1 MIDTKVFDRARKKFF
16 SREMLLLKEAG
27 QLCMEKKPYQ
37 GIRILHNVPLTIST
51 IFKIE
56 MLALGG
62 ADITVTSI
70 KQLAP
75 DDDSIAVLKE
85 ANIML
90 QIEHDFKEDYDF
102 HLDCCAQLVH
112 FKPPKIG
119 AVELTKTGSVI
130 YKDKNCSYPLISVD
144 DSNLKFIETFY
155 GTGDGFTRALLHNV
169 GSEILNK
176 KFVIFGFGKVGQGIA
191 YSLKKYTNNIHIVD
205 SNETMLRLVDH
216 EIHGCTN
223 GKNFA
228 ELKKLIKDAYCV
240 VTATG
245 VKNVMSNYYQLKKA
259 DFDNAIL
266 TNMGGDDEYGDNFSP
281 ADVAYEKKPYNFSIP
296 VPTDI
301 KYLDPIFYAHNI
313 GIDHILA
320 CKMKSGYHPYP
331 PDLVKSILLKWEKI
345 YNEKVLAIH
354 GS

>member
-1 MIDTKVFDRARKKFF
+1 MINAKAFDIARKKFLL
-16 SREMLLLKEAG
+16 REMLLLKEAK
-27 QLCMEKKPYQ
+27 QLCIEKKPYQ

-75 DDDSIAVLKE
+75 DDNSIAVLRE
-85 ANIML
+85 ANIRL

-102 HLDCCAQLVH
+102 HLDCCAQLAH
-112 FKPPKIG
+112 LKPPKIG

-130 YKDKNCSYPLISVD
+130 YKARDCSYPLISVD
-144 DSNLKFIETFY
+144 DSNLKYIETFY
-155 GTGDGFTRALLHNV
+155 GTGDGFIKALLHSV
-169 GSEILNK
+169 GLEIENK
-176 KFVIFGFGKVGQGIA
+176 KFIIFGFGKVGQGIA
-191 YSLKKYTNNIHIVD
+191 YSLRKYTRNIHIVD
-205 SNETMLRLVDH
+205 INETMLQLASKSVHSYSD
-216 EIHGCTN
+216 
-223 GKNFA
+223 GKNLA
-228 ELKKLIKDAYCV
+228 EIKKLIKDAYCV

-245 VKNVMSNYYQLKKA
+245 VKNLMSNYYQFQKS
-259 DFDNAIL
+259 DFGNTIL

-281 ADVAYEKKPYNFSIP
+281 ADVAYEKKPFNFSIP
-296 VPTDI
+296 EPTDI
-301 KYLDPIFYAHNI
+301 KYLDPILYAHNI

-320 CKMKSGYHPYP
+320 YKIKNGYHPYP
-331 PDLVKSILLKWEKI
+331 PHLVKSILLKWEKV
-345 YNEKVLAIH
+345 YNEKLLAIH